1 MKSSTESAAL
11 LCWPRIK
18 CEYVSRVKLAV
29 ISGGGWTTR
38 KFAGL
43 GGGFRLNDSQHFS
56 RLKRVHIETE
66 DNELPKSKQLSEM
79 TDDELREYVSEY
91 LKNSRKLLAKG
102 MSASIEEVQGH
113 LNNRPIDERIS
124 WFRREISGKI
134 SAEERRRPPP
144 REPTTFSKIEL
155 TEIEEIDAL
164 LDGQKLQLYA
174 EDYRRTKFGMTLGM
188 SRMSLDAV
196 GRLSHSLETEAIP
209 LLQRAWDCGGDS
221 GASDWVLSQLADALH
236 NVSDVRRVY

>member
-1 MKSSTESAAL
+1 M
-11 LCWPRIK
+11 
-18 CEYVSRVKLAV
+18 
-29 ISGGGWTTR
+29 
-38 KFAGL
+38 
-43 GGGFRLNDSQHFS
+43 
-56 RLKRVHIETE
+56 HIETE

-91 LKNSRKLLAKG
+91 LENSRKLLAKG
-102 MSASIEEVQGH
+102 MSASIEEVQGQ
-113 LNNRPIDERIS
+113 LNNRPIDERVS

-134 SAEERRRPPP
+134 SAEEGREPPQH
-144 REPTTFSKIEL
+144 EPTTFSKIEL

-209 LLQRAWDCGGDS
+209 LLQRAGDCGRDS
-221 GASDWVLSQLADALH
+221 GASDSVLSQQADALH

>member
-1 MKSSTESAAL
+1 
-11 LCWPRIK
+11 
-18 CEYVSRVKLAV
+18 
-29 ISGGGWTTR
+29 
-38 KFAGL
+38 
-43 GGGFRLNDSQHFS
+43 LNDSQHFS
-56 RLKRVHIETE
+56 RLKPMHIETE

-91 LKNSRKLLAKG
+91 LENSRKLLGKG
-102 MSASIEEVQGH
+102 MSASIEEVQGQ
-113 LNNRPIDERIS
+113 LNNRPIDERVS
-124 WFRREISGKI
+124 WFRREISGEI
-134 SAEERRRPPP
+134 SDEEKRRPPQP
-144 REPTTFSKIEL
+144 DPTTFSKIEL

-196 GRLSHSLETEAIP
+196 GRLAHSLETQAMP
-209 LLQRAWDCGGDS
+209 RLQRAWDCGGDS
-221 GASDWVLSQLADALH
+221 GASEWVLSQLADALR